1 MMTEKEWHD
10 AMAEIHNLRFQLIH
24 KMVPEAEHE
33 KLRARLKSLLESLA
47 REVGQ
52 S

>member
-24 KMVPEAEHE
+24 NMVPEPERETLRNRLKGLLE
-33 KLRARLKSLLESLA
+33 KLVAEYRS
-47 REVGQ
+47 
-52 S
+52 